1 MQNYAMIENGVVA
14 NVIWLSD
21 ENAGDFPAAIPLEDR
36 PATIGDAYA
45 DGVFTRAGEP
55 VLTPIEQAQATIA
68 ALDAQVIQ
76 LEYNNIMLELG
87 LEV

>member
-1 MQNYAMIENGVVA
+1 MKNYAMIENGVVA
-14 NVIWLSD
+14 NIIWLND
-21 ENAGDFPAAIPLEDR
+21 ENAGDFPAAIPLSDR
-36 PATIGDAYA
+36 PVGIGDAYA

-55 VLTPIEQAQATIA
+55 VRTPMEQAQATIA
-68 ALDAQVIQ
+68 ELDAQVIQ